1 MEENKNN
8 PLINDSFLWGV
19 NISIN
24 EKTYSN
30 KDIFVDNNENKKL
43 NANSNNYE
51 DILENINLIKN
62 ASDLFL
68 QIIIDQN
75 LQLKNSKEKKENIE
89 MEE

>member
-24 EKTYSN
+24 EKAYTN

-43 NANSNNYE
+43 NTNSNNYE

-68 QIIIDQN
+68 QNIIDQN

>member
-24 EKTYSN
+24 EKTYTN

-43 NANSNNYE
+43 NTNSNNYE

-68 QIIIDQN
+68 QNIIDQN
-75 LQLKNSKEKKENIE
+75 LKLKNSKEKKENIE

>member
-68 QIIIDQN
+68 QNIIDQN

>member
-43 NANSNNYE
+43 NTNSNNYE

-68 QIIIDQN
+68 QNIIDQN

>member
-24 EKTYSN
+24 EKAYTN

-68 QIIIDQN
+68 QNIIDQN

>member
-24 EKTYSN
+24 EKTYTN

-43 NANSNNYE
+43 NTNSNNYE

-68 QIIIDQN
+68 QNIIDQN

>member
-24 EKTYSN
+24 EKAYTN
-30 KDIFVDNNENKKL
+30 KNIFVDNNENKKL

-68 QIIIDQN
+68 QNIIDQN

>member
-68 QIIIDQN
+68 QNIIDQN
-75 LQLKNSKEKKENIE
+75 LKLKNSKEKKENIE

>member
-43 NANSNNYE
+43 NTNSNNYE
-51 DILENINLIKN
+51 DIFENINLIKN

-68 QIIIDQN
+68 QNIIDQN

>member
-24 EKTYSN
+24 DKTYTN

-68 QIIIDQN
+68 QNIIDQN
-75 LQLKNSKEKKENIE
+75 LQLIF
-89 MEE
+89 

>member
-43 NANSNNYE
+43 NVNSNNYE

-68 QIIIDQN
+68 QNIIDQN

>member
-43 NANSNNYE
+43 NTNSNNYE

-68 QIIIDQN
+68 QNIIDQN
-75 LQLKNSKEKKENIE
+75 LICKFIKI
-89 MEE
+89 

>member
-24 EKTYSN
+24 EKTYTN

-68 QIIIDQN
+68 QNIIDQN

>member
-24 EKTYSN
+24 DKTYTN

-68 QIIIDQN
+68 QNIIDQN

>member
-24 EKTYSN
+24 EKIYTN

-43 NANSNNYE
+43 NVNSNNYE

-68 QIIIDQN
+68 QNIIDQN

>member
-68 QIIIDQN
+68 QNIIDQN
-75 LQLKNSKEKKENIE
+75 LQLIF
-89 MEE
+89 